1 MPIKVLGKTITN
13 KNDQPKPG
21 PKKADSFFTEQELTF
36 ILTKL
41 RSASYTGTEFEQFY
55 AIWLKLMELGP
66 K

>member
-1 MPIKVLGKTITN
+1 MPIKVLGKVLNT
-13 KNDQPKPG
+13 KEEKPKAG
-21 PKKADSFFTEQELTF
+21 PKKPDSFFNEQELNF

-41 RSASYTGTEFEQFY
+41 RSASYTGTEFETFY